1 MLAASQSTK
10 KFERFYRKKTKAQ
23 ESVSLDD
30 LACLVRRLSVQVDD
44 LEHWMEESNQKTANT
59 SAPPVAATAA
69 TITTTLSQSNSSD
82 SSIDHQKSTSQHI
95 VIDPWAS
102 TVPQNYGAILQRL
115 EEMESQQ
122 KCPNECCASATS
134 VSSADGVP
142 WPEPI
147 EPFRPSPSYLEG
159 HSHENIHEILDIH
172 YTHWCTLMRCL
183 PLMDPITSAHVKTVG
198 LYAMREI
205 LKSKA
210 NQRRE
215 EMIHP
220 ASTTRLTDSL
230 SYLSIHDKRRYT
242 PDWSSPVPPQPA
254 IRESETKIAIETEPS
269 TPPPVPPKMSSTETT
284 TTPTPSSFP
293 SPNMKKGTKT
303 KVKKWLQL
311 KKGGKI
317 HDLSS
322 RKLSSFIF

>member
-1 MLAASQSTK
+1 MLAASQSTR
-10 KFERFYRKKTKAQ
+10 KFERFYKKKSKPQ

-44 LEHWMEESNQKTANT
+44 LEHWMEESNQKTSNT
-59 SAPPVAATAA
+59 PATPVTPAAAT
-69 TITTTLSQSNSSD
+69 TISLSQSSSSE
-82 SSIDHQKSTSQHI
+82 SSLDNKKSTSQHI

-102 TVPQNYGAILQRL
+102 HVPQNYGAILQRL
-115 EEMESQQ
+115 EDMESQQ
-122 KCPNECCASATS
+122 KCPNECCASVGS

-147 EPFRPSPSYLEG
+147 EPFRPSPSYLDG
-159 HSHENIHEILDIH
+159 HHHENIHEILDIH

-183 PLMDPITSAHVKTVG
+183 PLMDPVTSAHVKTVG

-205 LKSKA
+205 LKTKA

-215 EMIHP
+215 DMIHP
-220 ASTTRLTDSL
+220 ASTTRLRDSL
-230 SYLSIHDKRRYT
+230 SYLSIHDKHRYT
-242 PDWSSPVPPQPA
+242 PDWSSPVPPG

-293 SPNMKKGTKT
+293 SPNMKKGTK
-303 KVKKWLQL
+303 KKIQKWLQL
-311 KKGGKI
+311 KKNRKI
-317 HDLSS
+317 HSEISS
-322 RKLSSFIF
+322 GKLSSLIF